1 MNYLDKLWEKYFA
14 GDELFKE
21 TIISIITEAL
31 EKQRELSCIA
41 INDDKE
47 HTYYEYRNAILNT
60 KLEEQDNE
68 IH

>member
-1 MNYLDKLWEKYFA
+1 MNYLDELWEKYFA

-41 INDDKE
+41 INDDQE
-47 HTYYEYRNAILNT
+47 HTYYEYRNIILNT

-68 IH
+68 RD